1 MERNIFMFQWMNR
14 KENAKYIICFRPL
27 YGAAVGIVICIFQI
41 LCQRFDFGQTC
52 FALIGAAIPVLMSG
66 GVYLSGFM
74 KTSQKLADRLTA
86 KAGEKASGHIGT
98 HAFLAAM
105 TFYLMYAGG
114 LSLIRKDIQLALLG
128 LGYVISGALYSMAI
142 VWFPAA
148 ESETEKEKDGGRPV
162 FSPALKR
169 ALRMILSVI
178 LALCFCTCVIIEP
191 IMGMLEALLCMWI
204 WTYYYY
210 MSKKAFGG
218 ITKESAGYF
227 LILCELATALF
238 VGMFGKA
245 FL

>member
-1 MERNIFMFQWMNR
+1 
-14 KENAKYIICFRPL
+14 
-27 YGAAVGIVICIFQI
+27 
-41 LCQRFDFGQTC
+41 
-52 FALIGAAIPVLMSG
+52 
-66 GVYLSGFM
+66 
-74 KTSQKLADRLTA
+74 
-86 KAGEKASGHIGT
+86 
-98 HAFLAAM
+98 
-105 TFYLMYAGG
+105 
-114 LSLIRKDIQLALLG
+114 
-128 LGYVISGALYSMAI
+128 MAI